1 MNMWRYLY
9 ILLPAKSLVVC
20 GKLYRRM
27 HMALLRPLFRGYG
40 KNFRFD
46 PFGSY
51 SYQSITV
58 GNDVFIGKGGILSSL
73 RGITIGNKVLIGPG
87 VMILGGDHNIG
98 VVGQYMYDVTHKE
111 TKDDLPINI
120 EDDVWIGAGA
130 IILKGV
136 TIGRGAVVGAGAV
149 VTRDID
155 PYCIAIG
162 APAKVLRKRWDE
174 ATIRNHEA
182 LLTTHKIVN
191 Q

>member
-1 MNMWRYLY
+1 
-9 ILLPAKSLVVC
+9 
-20 GKLYRRM
+20 
-27 HMALLRPLFRGYG
+27 MALLRPLFRGYG

-58 GNDVFIGKGGILSSL
+58 GHDVFIGKGAVLTSL
-73 RGITIGNKVLIGPG
+73 RGITLGNKVMIGPG
-87 VMILGGDHNIG
+87 VMIIGGDHNIG
-98 VVGQYMYDVTHKE
+98 VVGQYMCDVANKGP
-111 TKDDLPINI
+111 KDDLPIEI
-120 EDDVWIGAGA
+120 KDDVWIGAGA

-149 VTRDID
+149 VTRDVD

-162 APAKVLRKRWDE
+162 VPAKVLRKRWDE

-182 LLTTHKIVN
+182 LLTKHKIPS